1 MNHTSK
7 MVLVPESAYSTLLS
21 SKIEEIS
28 PLIFELT
35 RLDEQLEKILRDPTL
50 APDVKYIKYEQLLRR
65 HKQLKWQQNKPDLS
79 ARSESPPPPAP
90 VNVPANVVAPP
101 LQQQL
106 QQQQQQQQQQQVRQL
121 DPNILS
127 TLPATYLRAGQML
140 VDAIEKDDIIQWD
153 NNNQLIFNGQ
163 PIRGSN
169 LLDLVHD
176 FSKKP
181 PNRPMAKGAKEFAQ
195 LLKQANVPLA
205 AIGSKDRRDLLK
217 SPPGPPEPVLGVQ
230 QTPFRTPPTNSAGFQ
245 RADQSPW
252 ADDSFTGIE
261 RGAKRYSPRTITNSN
276 RKNKKGQTGRGSD
289 RFNIYHW

>member
-21 SKIEEIS
+21 AKIEETS

-35 RLDEQLEKILRDPTL
+35 RLDEQLEKVLRDPTL

-65 HKQLKWQQNKPDLS
+65 HKQLKWQQSKPDLGTR
-79 ARSESPPPPAP
+79 AESPPPPAT
-90 VNVPANVVAPP
+90 VNVSTNVTASP
-101 LQQQL
+101 LQQQQE
-106 QQQQQQQQQQQVRQL
+106 QQQQLRQL
-121 DPNILS
+121 DPNILR
-127 TLPATYLRAGQML
+127 TLPATYYHAGKML
-140 VDAIEKDDIIQWD
+140 VDAIEKDDTIQWD
-153 NNNQLIFNGQ
+153 NNNQLMFNGQ

-217 SPPGPPEPVLGVQ
+217 SPPGPSEHVLGVQ
-230 QTPFRTPPTNSAGFQ
+230 QTPFKTPPTNSAGFQ
-245 RADQSPW
+245 EADQSPW

-261 RGAKRYSPRTITNSN
+261 RGAKRHAPRSITNSN
-276 RKNKKGQTGRGSD
+276 RKTAKKGQTGRGSD
-289 RFNIYHW
+289 RFNIYRW

>member
-1 MNHTSK
+1 
-7 MVLVPESAYSTLLS
+7 
-21 SKIEEIS
+21 
-28 PLIFELT
+28 
-35 RLDEQLEKILRDPTL
+35 
-50 APDVKYIKYEQLLRR
+50 
-65 HKQLKWQQNKPDLS
+65 
-79 ARSESPPPPAP
+79 
-90 VNVPANVVAPP
+90 
-101 LQQQL
+101 
-106 QQQQQQQQQQQVRQL
+106 L

-153 NNNQLIFNGQ
+153 NNNQLIFSGQ

-181 PNRPMAKGAKEFAQ
+181 LNRPMAKGAREFAQ

-245 RADQSPW
+245 RAEQSPR
-252 ADDSFTGIE
+252 ADDSFTGTE
-261 RGAKRYSPRTITNSN
+261 RGVKRNTPRMITNSN
-276 RKNKKGQTGRGSD
+276 RKTTKTGQTGRGSD

>member
-21 SKIEEIS
+21 SKMEETS

-35 RLDEQLEKILRDPTL
+35 RLDQQLENFLRVPTL

-79 ARSESPPPPAP
+79 TRAESPPPPAAI
-90 VNVPANVVAPP
+90 NVPANVVAP
-101 LQQQL
+101 L
-106 QQQQQQQQQQQVRQL
+106 QQQQQQQQQQHHVRQL

-127 TLPATYLRAGQML
+127 TLPATYYHAGKML

-217 SPPGPPEPVLGVQ
+217 SPPGPPGPVLGVQ
-230 QTPFRTPPTNSAGFQ
+230 QTPFRTPPTNSAAFQ
-245 RADQSPW
+245 RADQSPST
-252 ADDSFTGIE
+252 DDYFTGKE
-261 RGAKRYSPRTITNSN
+261 REAKQHTPRTVTNSN
-276 RKNKKGQTGRGSD
+276 RKNKNGQMGRGSD